1 MLCYL
6 YAQSHC
12 DDGHIVQLML
22 HVAIISYV
30 MHAVHHMHM
39 NIMQSLVL
47 VSFSKLG
54 NKYYG

>member
-30 MHAVHHMHM
+30 MHAVHP
-39 NIMQSLVL
+39 MQHEHHAIA
-47 VSFSKLG
+47 SFSG
-54 NKYYG
+54 F